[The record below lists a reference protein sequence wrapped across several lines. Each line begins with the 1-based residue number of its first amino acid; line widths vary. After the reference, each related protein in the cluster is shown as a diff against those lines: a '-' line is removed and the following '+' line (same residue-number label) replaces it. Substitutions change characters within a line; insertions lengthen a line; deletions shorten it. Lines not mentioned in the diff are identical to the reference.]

1 MGVHW
6 QGDSWHWLW
15 QAATCDFFQQERT
28 IGLDAGTGSLL
39 WIVFDT
45 FLSSTSVY
53 SWLVHIIITFNWTQ
67 NEHVWFS
74 GGVKCER
81 LIVSFRIYARAE
93 NESKS
98 MKTRFSEKWRD
109 VGGILRSSAESAI
122 ATIPLKCTPA
132 VQAEHHQSTEYWSV
146 ATYISVIFWELK
158 VKLDMKDNKSR
169 NKLGHSLVM

>member
-6 QGDSWHWLW
+6 QGDIWHWLW

-45 FLSSTSVY
+45 FLSST
-53 SWLVHIIITFNWTQ
+53 LVDCWHVHMITFNWTQ
-67 NEHVWFS
+67 NEHVWFFRDLEWS
-74 GGVKCER
+74 VKDWE
-81 LIVSFRIYARAE
+81 LVLEYMHYAKAE

-122 ATIPLKCTPA
+122 ATIPLKSTPA

-146 ATYISVIFWELK
+146 ATYI
-158 VKLDMKDNKSR
+158 
-169 NKLGHSLVM
+169 